1 MGVNEKHFYAILCIL
16 PFPFIHT
23 NNKNKQ
29 DDVKENRRGFPTSES
44 KKDLAFYWIAAFRQS
59 LSA

>member
-1 MGVNEKHFYAILCIL
+1 MIFNILLNYGCKEKHFYAILCIL

-29 DDVKENRRGFPTSES
+29 DDVKENRRGFSTSERE
-44 KKDLAFYWIAAFRQS
+44 KKIWPFIG
-59 LSA
+59 